1 MTVYPSNEEIQPG
14 MKVLV
19 ELKKDRGTGKLT
31 EGIVKEKLSTIPYDD
46 HGIVVLLEKDQK
58 EIEHQGRVHKILDT
72 NFINKN
78 NDENKIIQLYRG
90 ENHSNRTKIINL
102 LSNSE

>member
-46 HGIVVLLEKDQK
+46 HGIVVLLEKD
-58 EIEHQGRVHKILDT
+58 
-72 NFINKN
+72 
-78 NDENKIIQLYRG
+78 
-90 ENHSNRTKIINL
+90 
-102 LSNSE
+102 